1 MKKFIS
7 LLCIL
12 TLLLSLVGCGNEETT
27 EEKDPLVKT
36 QTVSL
41 GAGNAEG
48 SYPGTVKGRYETNM
62 SFQVGGRILQRY
74 VQAGDKVHA
83 GDVLMSIDTRD
94 VQQQATQADAQ
105 VNAATAQ
112 LDLARSNLRRYT
124 ALYEENAVP
133 ASVLDQ
139 YQTAY
144 DAAQASYDQAVAAAN
159 QSQNALGYT
168 NLVAASDGVIS
179 AVNAEAGQVVA
190 AGQTVATLVQSQEL
204 EVEINVPESR
214 IAALSIGQAAT
225 CSFWSLNNQ
234 NVSGVV
240 REISPMADRT
250 AGTYRVRISLPQ
262 PPEGLYLGMTA
273 TIGISGN
280 STVGSQPAKTD
291 ITDTNESNLALLP
304 LSAIYQTG
312 DTPNVWL
319 VDKNNLALS
328 LKPVQVESFGKDQV
342 RVQGLSQGD
351 IVVTAGVHKLR
362 EGTKVRLAED
372 AK

>member
-12 TLLLSLVGCGNEETT
+12 TLLLSLAGCGSEETA

-41 GAGNAEG
+41 GASGAEG
-48 SYPGTVKGRYETNM
+48 TYPGTVKGRYETNM

-74 VQAGDKVHA
+74 VQAGDQVHA

-94 VQQQATQADAQ
+94 VQQQANQANAQ
-105 VNAATAQ
+105 VSAATAQ
-112 LDLARSNLRRYT
+112 LELARSNLRRYST
-124 ALYEENAVP
+124 LHSQDAVP

-144 DAAQASYDQAVAAAN
+144 DAAQASYEQAVAAAN
-159 QSQNALGYT
+159 QSQNAMGYT

-214 IAALSIGQAAT
+214 IANLSIGQEASCA
-225 CSFWSLNNQ
+225 FWSLNDQ
-234 NVSGVV
+234 KVAGTI
-240 REISPMADRT
+240 REISPMADKT

-262 PPEGLYLGMTA
+262 PPQGLYLGMTA

-280 STVGSQPAKTD
+280 STVGNQPAQEG
-291 ITDTNESNLALLP
+291 NNNFALLP

-312 DTPNVWL
+312 EQPNVWL
-319 VDKNNLALS
+319 VDKDNLTLS

>member
-12 TLLLSLVGCGNEETT
+12 MLLLSLSGCGSEDTA

-41 GAGNAEG
+41 GAGSADG

-94 VQQQATQADAQ
+94 VQQQATQANAQ
-105 VNAATAQ
+105 VNAASAQ
-112 LDLARSNLRRYT
+112 LDLARSNLRRYR

-144 DAAQASYDQAVAAAN
+144 EAAQASYDQAVAAAN

-168 NLVAASDGVIS
+168 NLVAVSDGVIS

-214 IAALSIGQAAT
+214 VGSLSIGQET
-225 CSFWSLNNQ
+225 SCSFWSLNNQ
-234 NVSGVV
+234 NVAGVV
-240 REISPMADRT
+240 REISPMADKT

-273 TIGISGN
+273 TIGISGS
-280 STVGSQPAKTD
+280 STVGIQPD
-291 ITDTNESNLALLP
+291 QIDSSNFALLP

-319 VDKNNLALS
+319 VNKDALTLS